1 MSSLNCLQM
10 RLRLTFTTAFTA
22 QSLWYR
28 LACPAIK
35 SQGCGWGPSCL
46 CVLGSTLLQALCR
59 VKMHNPRP
67 VSPPT
72 PCRPPAAPLGVYSA
86 APSPL
91 GQVSP
96 LFRAGCTAGHSWQLL
111 GFPSSH
117 STSCLPPV
125 LAGVEDFFQG
135 LLITTPLSS
144 GCWCWRGTVYERV
157 HVCVSLFLFRKPPVR
172 VGEGLLCTPDPE
184 CQ

>member
-10 RLRLTFTTAFTA
+10 RPGLTFTTAFTA
-22 QSLWYR
+22 PVPLVQARMSCHKKPGLR
-28 LACPAIK
+28 L
-35 SQGCGWGPSCL
+35 GPLMLVCISVYITPGFVPC
-46 CVLGSTLLQALCR
+46 QD
-59 VKMHNPRP
+59 NPRP

-72 PCRPPAAPLGVYSA
+72 PCRPLAAPLGVYSA

-125 LAGVEDFFQG
+125 LAGDEDFFQG

-144 GCWCWRGTVYERV
+144 GCWCGRGTVYERV
-157 HVCVSLFLFRKPPVR
+157 HVCVSLLLFRKPPVR

-184 CQ
+184 SQ